1 MKTGSRREDLF
12 RFLAE
17 NYVFFTVMNLVI
29 LTGIYLV
36 LSAYGKHVAPTPD
49 AAGLLEA
56 LPGVGDQELG
66 RLQVSA
72 WLGKDYGFLVLDGDG
87 NALCRQGD
95 AGEISFSEET
105 LAEIMRKVLPRRA
118 KLRCLNLL
126 KSRSYTEKQLAEKLR
141 AGKYPEAVI
150 EEALSYVKSFGYV
163 DDAAYARS
171 YAEDQI
177 EKKSVRR
184 IAEELQRKGV
194 DRGLIEEALL
204 FVQERDGG
212 QDEEGMIRRL
222 LEKKHFDPETA
233 DFAEKR
239 RIQAFLMR
247 KGFTAD
253 GIRRAMNG

>member
-1 MKTGSRREDLF
+1 M
-12 RFLAE
+12 
-17 NYVFFTVMNLVI
+17 TV
-29 LTGIYLV
+29 TGIVPEGRTGYAVTVDGECTFV
-36 LSAYGKHVAPTPD
+36 LYQKEIAAY
-49 AAGLLEA
+49 
-56 LPGVGDQELG
+56 
-66 RLQVSA
+66 RLRE
-72 WLGKDYGFLVLDGDG
+72 G
-87 NALCRQGD
+87 
-95 AGEISFSEET
+95 GEIPEET
-105 LAEIMRKVLPRRA
+105 FAGIMRELLPRRA

-126 KSRSYTEKQLAEKLR
+126 KSRGYTEKQLAEKLR

>member
-1 MKTGSRREDLF
+1 M
-12 RFLAE
+12 
-17 NYVFFTVMNLVI
+17 TV
-29 LTGIYLV
+29 TGIVPEGRTGYAVTVDGECTFV
-36 LSAYGKHVAPTPD
+36 LYQKEITAYRIREG
-49 AAGLLEA
+49 
-56 LPGVGDQELG
+56 
-66 RLQVSA
+66 
-72 WLGKDYGFLVLDGDG
+72 
-87 NALCRQGD
+87 
-95 AGEISFSEET
+95 GEIPEET
-105 LAEIMRKVLPRRA
+105 FAGIMRELLPRRA

-126 KSRSYTEKQLAEKLR
+126 KSRGYTEKQLAEKLR
-141 AGKYPEAVI
+141 AGKYPETVI
-150 EEALSYVKSFGYV
+150 EEALSYVCSFGYV

-171 YAEDQI
+171 YVEDQI
-177 EKKSVRR
+177 EKKSIRR
-184 IAEELQRKGV
+184 IADELRQKGV

>member
-1 MKTGSRREDLF
+1 M
-12 RFLAE
+12 
-17 NYVFFTVMNLVI
+17 TV
-29 LTGIYLV
+29 TGIVPEGRTGYAVTVDGECTFV
-36 LSAYGKHVAPTPD
+36 LYQKEITAYRIREG
-49 AAGLLEA
+49 
-56 LPGVGDQELG
+56 
-66 RLQVSA
+66 
-72 WLGKDYGFLVLDGDG
+72 
-87 NALCRQGD
+87 
-95 AGEISFSEET
+95 GEIPEET
-105 LAEIMRKVLPRRA
+105 FAGIMRELLPRRA

-126 KSRSYTEKQLAEKLR
+126 KSRGYTEKQLAEKLR
-141 AGKYPEAVI
+141 AGKYPETVI
-150 EEALSYVKSFGYV
+150 EEALSYVCSFGYI

-171 YAEDQI
+171 YVEDQI

>member
-1 MKTGSRREDLF
+1 M
-12 RFLAE
+12 
-17 NYVFFTVMNLVI
+17 TV
-29 LTGIYLV
+29 TGIVPEGRTGYAVTVDGECTFV
-36 LSAYGKHVAPTPD
+36 LYQKEITAYRIREG
-49 AAGLLEA
+49 
-56 LPGVGDQELG
+56 
-66 RLQVSA
+66 
-72 WLGKDYGFLVLDGDG
+72 
-87 NALCRQGD
+87 
-95 AGEISFSEET
+95 GEIPEET
-105 LAEIMRKVLPRRA
+105 FAGIMRELLPRRA

-126 KSRSYTEKQLAEKLR
+126 KSRGYTEKQLAEKLR
-141 AGKYPEAVI
+141 AGKYPETVI
-150 EEALSYVKSFGYV
+150 EEALSYVCSFGYV

-171 YAEDQI
+171 YVEDQI